1 MTSQFGSGVSYA
13 GLPNGVL
20 DVVSRNPLPALIV
33 EVPSERVVAVS
44 PAAQDLFSSRRR
56 RLVGCT
62 LESLTAETPKGALD
76 LLVAG
81 RLNGYEANHQ
91 FRLGD
96 GSSVPLQT
104 WVRTIGE
111 EIPLRHVLFLFTT
124 EGMPAA
130 STAPALPK
138 EFNALIG
145 TIDASLRI
153 DRVCNDGDTSLDGPM
168 GLVGQSIFQIVH
180 LEDLTGLMWALA
192 QSTSTAKGVALHV
205 HVHRGHGQA
214 QLCQMLLLPMDPP
227 PTFAFALRSV
237 EQSEASPESEVDALL
252 GSDARPRCLW
262 LVAQP
267 RQHQP
272 TTDPWHV

>member
-111 EIPLRHVLFLFTT
+111 EIPLRHVLFL
-124 EGMPAA
+124 
-130 STAPALPK
+130 
-138 EFNALIG
+138 
-145 TIDASLRI
+145 LRQ
-153 DRVCNDGDTSLDGPM
+153 RVCPLQVQLQRCPRNSTLSSARSTPA
-168 GLVGQSIFQIVH
+168 S
-180 LEDLTGLMWALA
+180 ELTAFVM
-192 QSTSTAKGVALHV
+192 TAT
-205 HVHRGHGQA
+205 QA
-214 QLCQMLLLPMDPP
+214 WTGRWD
-227 PTFAFALRSV
+227 
-237 EQSEASPESEVDALL
+237 
-252 GSDARPRCLW
+252 
-262 LVAQP
+262 
-267 RQHQP
+267 
-272 TTDPWHV
+272 